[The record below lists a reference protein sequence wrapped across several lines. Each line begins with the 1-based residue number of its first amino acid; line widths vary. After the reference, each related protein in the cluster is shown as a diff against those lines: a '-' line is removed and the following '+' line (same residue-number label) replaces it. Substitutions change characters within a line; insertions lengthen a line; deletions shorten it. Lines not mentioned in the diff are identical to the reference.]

1 MNKVFKCVT
10 KELKKKIFNGLDRLE
25 VEMEHKVQL
34 LDVILLYAEG
44 LDNKGLCQE
53 LGLTHPVL
61 NRRLST
67 VKSILDKYT
76 LKEVEDLHKT
86 NLGIRP
92 TTTLEKVL
100 AAIETY
106 DDLEYEFQK
115 EELLTVLSLYCLGH
129 NFEEIVQRLPQLDYN
144 ACQDYFYYIQK
155 IAYQEFLEIDKLYH
169 LNRGLREYFKDAYT
183 CMHRQD
189 CILVEGDKIIKKYFA
204 NYFPQESIEKVLE
217 SQQDA
222 N

>member
-1 MNKVFKCVT
+1 MFKCVT

-25 VEMEHKVQL
+25 VPMEHKMEL

-44 LDNKGLCQE
+44 LDNRGLCQE

-76 LKEVEDLHKT
+76 LKEVEELHKT

-92 TTTLEKVL
+92 TSTLEKVL

-106 DDLEYEFQK
+106 DDLEYHFQK
-115 EELLTVLSLYCLGH
+115 EELLAVLSLYCLGH

-144 ACQDYFYYIQK
+144 AVQDYYKYIQN
-155 IAYQEFLEIDKLYH
+155 IAYKEFFEIDKLYH
-169 LNRGLREYFKDAYT
+169 LNRGLREYFKDSYVA
-183 CMHRQD
+183 MHKQERSM
-189 CILVEGDKIIKKYFA
+189 VEGDEILKKYFT
-204 NYFPQESIEKVLE
+204 NYLPQESLEKVLE
-217 SQQDA
+217 SQQVSD
-222 N
+222 